1 MADINARLSQL
12 QRRRRGL
19 DRLDRLTINEQA
31 EIIRKAIGDEAW
43 QTRASAEKPYTRYAL
58 GAMQAVGETYTRV
71 SIETAERVGNQ
82 LQKDLTA
89 ANFSVEF
96 RLQGSVP
103 LDVHIRGV
111 SDVDLLTLDTGF
123 LTYSTSGIVSQLG
136 GYRNPTE
143 KTSLGVIVSLRGKS
157 ASILEERFPAAKV
170 DKSGGKAI
178 TISGGSLPRS
188 VDVVPSHWHDNV
200 DYQRTRSEVDRT
212 VTIANIKVPETIEN
226 LPFLH
231 IKRVSDVDN
240 ATLGGLKK
248 AIRLC
253 KNVRSDADGEIAYS
267 SFDLAATMYH
277 ADRNSLLNGSTYE
290 LAILAETQ
298 RHLDYLTTHEVA
310 AKQLLV
316 PDGSRPIFD
325 NAAKLVALRK
335 LSIEMDSLAKEVA
348 KEQNLLLNFR
358 DHSLADS
365 RAALSSTYI
374 PY

>member
-1 MADINARLSQL
+1 MADINTRINQL

-19 DRLDRLTINEQA
+19 DRLDRLSVNDQA
-31 EIIRKAIGDEAW
+31 DIISKAAGAETW
-43 QTRASAEKPYTRYAL
+43 QTRTTSEKPYTRYAL
-58 GAMQAVGETYTRV
+58 GAMQSVGEIYTRV
-71 SIETAERVGNQ
+71 SVETAERVGKQ
-82 LQKDLTA
+82 LQRDLTA
-89 ANFSVEF
+89 ADFSVEF

-111 SDVDLLTLDTGF
+111 SDVDLLTLDTSF
-123 LTYSTSGIVSQLG
+123 FTYARAGAISQAG
-136 GYRNPTE
+136 GYLYPSD
-143 KTSLGVIVSLRGKS
+143 KTSLGVITALRKKS
-157 ASILEERFPAAKV
+157 AIILEERFPAANV
-170 DKSGGKAI
+170 DNSGGKAI
-178 TISGGSLPRS
+178 TISGGSLARS

-200 DYQRTRSEVDRT
+200 GYQQTRSEIDRT
-212 VTIANIKVPETIEN
+212 VTIANMKKLETIHN

-231 IKRVSDVDN
+231 IRRISDVDH

-253 KNVRSDADGEIAYS
+253 KNVRSDADAEIAFS

-277 ADRNSLLNGSTYE
+277 ADRQALLSGSTYE

-298 RHLDYLTTHEVA
+298 RLLDYLTMNEAT

-325 NAAKLVALRK
+325 VETKLSGLRQ
-335 LSIEMDSLAKEVA
+335 LSIEMDSLAREVA
-348 KEQNLLLNFR
+348 KEQSFLLNFGE
-358 DHSLADS
+358 HSLADS

-374 PY
+374 PS